1 MKSMIASLTGLF
13 RKRPIISSVVLVAL
27 LVGGYLL
34 MRNGEQEAVGA
45 FQEVKRGDFLV
56 SIIEGGEVQ
65 AVNEVEVR
73 NELEGSS
80 RIIFI
85 VKEGSFVRKGDLIV
99 ELDAG
104 EAEDALNQQQISYEK
119 SLAEFVAAE
128 NNLIITKSTAESAT
142 KTAELNVLFADMDLQ
157 KFNEMERSQEVRNAE
172 IEIITAKEALEI
184 AKEKL
189 RWSKIL
195 TEKGFES
202 KAKLDEHALA
212 VTNQSLGLEKAENTQ
227 EMLKEFDLKKLEE
240 TYAAAVSEA
249 RRELERVKKQGDST
263 IAQAEADLNSA
274 KATLDLSKSK
284 LDKMKHQFEA
294 TKVYAPIDGLVVYA
308 TERSRWSNESMI
320 EEGATVRQRQA
331 LIKIPDTTQMK
342 VQVEVDE
349 SNISQVRVGQ
359 PAFVVLDSMPDRNFR
374 GEVTKVGL
382 LPNPGDRFGGGTK
395 KYSTEI
401 LITDQLPDGVKPSI
415 SARAEIVITN
425 LQQVLTVPIQ
435 AVTTIKGKQYCYVRK
450 LGGTE
455 SVPVEVG
462 LFNNKFIEVTKGLKE
477 GDEVLLAPPLEPDS
491 DFSGSITE
499 GTEDRSNLPTERP
512 KERAPQEIP
521 GAGGGDPGAG
531 GPGGGGPGA
540 RGAGAGKPGGGG
552 RPTGDRPTGGGEKRQ
567 RGEGGGGNGGGG
579 GRGKPAPDQNS

>member
-1 MKSMIASLTGLF
+1 MKPIITSLTGFL
-13 RKRPIISSVVLVAL
+13 RSRPIISSVILLAVLL
-27 LVGGYLL
+27 TGYWIMRDGGS
-34 MRNGEQEAVGA
+34 EETGA
-45 FQEVKRGDFLV
+45 FHKVKRGDFLV
-56 SIIEGGEVQ
+56 SIIEGGGVQ

-85 VKEGSFVRKGDLIV
+85 VREGSFVKKGDLIV

-128 NNLIITKSTAESAT
+128 NNLIITKSSAESAT

-157 KFNEMERSQEVRNAE
+157 KFNELERNQQERDAE

-189 RWSKIL
+189 RWSKVL

-227 EMLKEFDLKKLEE
+227 EMLKAFDLKKLEE
-240 TYAAAVSEA
+240 TYLATVSEA
-249 RRELERVKKQGDST
+249 RRELERVKKQGASE
-263 IAQAEADLNSA
+263 IAQAQADLNSA
-274 KATLDLSKSK
+274 EATLNLNKAK
-284 LDKMKHQFEA
+284 LEKMTEQFEK

-308 TERSRWSNESMI
+308 SERSRWSNESMI

-331 LIKIPDTTQMK
+331 LIKIPDTSQMK
-342 VQVEVDE
+342 VKIDVDE
-349 SNISQVRVGQ
+349 SNISLVREGQ
-359 PAFVVLDSMPDRNFR
+359 PAFIVLDSIPDKNFR
-374 GEVTKVGL
+374 GEVTKVAL
-382 LPNPGDRFGGGTK
+382 LPNPGDRWGGSGTK
-395 KYSTEI
+395 KYATEV
-401 LITDQLPDGVKPSI
+401 LITDQLPDGVKPEI

-425 LQQVLTVPIQ
+425 LKDVLTVPIQ
-435 AVTTIKGKQYCYVRK
+435 AVTTVKGKQYCYVRR

-462 LFNNKFIEVTKGLKE
+462 LFNNKFIEVTKGLEE

-491 DFSGSITE
+491 DFSGAIAD
-499 GTEDRSNLPTERP
+499 GTEDRSDLPSERP
-512 KERAPQEIP
+512 KARETPKVDAGDPSAKGGRP
-521 GAGGGDPGAG
+521 GAGGAG
-531 GPGGGGPGA
+531 GE
-540 RGAGAGKPGGGG
+540 RKGGGG
-552 RPTGDRPTGGGEKRQ
+552 RSQ
-567 RGEGGGGNGGGG
+567 GGGG
-579 GRGKPAPDQNS
+579 GGGERRSKPAA